1 MIMDNID
8 KLKFLYAKNSKHSN
22 YQVLSTRLVS
32 IIGNDIKIK
41 SRYENER
48 LAFIL
53 KNLEVQNRTILDI
66 GGNTGF
72 FTFEFI
78 EKGAEHV
85 DYYEGNK
92 THAEFV
98 QLASDILGISDKINI
113 IDKYFNFEDE
123 LNNKHYDITLLL
135 NILHHIG
142 DDYGDKNL
150 SIDNAKVNIINQLNS
165 LAKKTLFL
173 IFQLGYNW
181 KGNRNHCLFR
191 YGTKKELIDFIS
203 NGIKDFWVIQAIGIA
218 EKENNKI
225 IYNTLNSKNI
235 ERIDSLGEFLNRPLF
250 ILKSKS

>member
-1 MIMDNID
+1 MNNID
-8 KLKFLYAKNSKHSN
+8 KLKSLYAKNSKHSN

-78 EKGAEHV
+78 EKGAAHV

-98 QLASDILGISDKINI
+98 QLASDILGISENINI
-113 IDKYFNFEDE
+113 IDKYFDFEDE

-150 SIDNAKVNIINQLNS
+150 SIDNAKINIINQLNS

-235 ERIDSLGEFLNRPLF
+235 ERTDSLGEFLNRPLF